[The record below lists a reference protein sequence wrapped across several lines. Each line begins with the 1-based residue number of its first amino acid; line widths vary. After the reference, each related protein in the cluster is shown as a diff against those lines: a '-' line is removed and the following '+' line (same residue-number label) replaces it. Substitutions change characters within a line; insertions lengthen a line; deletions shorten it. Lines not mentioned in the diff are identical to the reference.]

1 LHKNKEIELEYL
13 FDKEFSYEQIV
24 IELRNCGILI
34 VPLDEDII
42 EIGMKTKNNE
52 AQDRAVNDIVMACR
66 NYAIKSHPMNSKLSD
81 EVIVAKFKQNKEND
95 LFFFDD
101 EEVYLYLYFF

>member
-1 LHKNKEIELEYL
+1 LEYL
-13 FDKEFSYEQIV
+13 FDKEFSYDQMV

-34 VPLDEDII
+34 APLDEDILDVGLKI
-42 EIGMKTKNNE
+42 KNNE

-66 NYAIKSHPMNSKLSD
+66 NFAIKSHYMNPKMSD
-81 EVIVAKFKQNKEND
+81 DVIVTKFKPNKEND

-101 EEVYLYLYFF
+101 EEVK